1 MINEVRAERIMEL
14 PLDFIDNPRFSRKGA
29 DNAMP
34 GRDAR
39 EPTRPTRKPR
49 RPSGLPPYLASL
61 YEMPLLTREQEQ
73 HLFRKYNYLKYKA
86 AKLRK
91 ELDVEQPKA
100 PLMDEIEELYEEIV
114 ATKNQIAR
122 ANLRLVVSIA
132 KRHVTPDQNFFEL
145 VSDGN
150 VSLLRAIEK
159 FDYARGNKFSTYASL
174 GDHEELC
181 PDDPRRVPPTRP
193 LPHELRRAVRRHAR
207 KPRQPDGRRAGPE
220 RSAGEDP
227 ADPAASSTSANSR
240 SSSAGSASITT
251 ASRSPSR
258 RWAPRW
264 A

>member
-1 MINEVRAERIMEL
+1 
-14 PLDFIDNPRFSRKGA
+14 
-29 DNAMP
+29 MP
-34 GRDAR
+34 DSDA
-39 EPTRPTRKPR
+39 PTRKPR

-150 VSLLRAIEK
+150 VSLLAGHRK
-159 FDYARGNKFSTYASL
+159 VRL
-174 GDHEELC
+174 RPRQQVQHVRLVGDHEELC

-193 LPHELRRAVRRHAR
+193 LPHELRRAVRRHAGEA
-207 KPRQPDGRRAGPE
+207 RQPDGRRASPE

-227 ADPAASSTSANSR
+227 ADPAASSTSASSR

-251 ASRSPSR
+251 ASRSPSKK
-258 RWAPRW
+258 WAPRW